1 MHVAIVFVQVMQKHV
16 VFFSPVISIATI
28 LESPVSFA
36 NVLRWWL
43 WGHVVAGKIAGRIQK
58 AQMPKEGVY
67 HSWYHNWKCGNLHFF
82 AEDGSDPDLSSQFK
96 ALKIVKVSIL
106 CTVPVV
112 VSWNPWCPGKSGSMF
127 SSLRRASLFVSRG
140 FRCRCRSLA
149 FTNLLRSIGTSFS
162 RRGWNYI
169 HPMAFISLWVLIY
182 IKVYRHTKYIA
193 YNMHSYAFMYCPCVT
208 FV

>member
-1 MHVAIVFVQVMQKHV
+1 MHVAIVSVQVMQKHV

-58 AQMPKEGVY
+58 AQMPKEGFY
-67 HSWYHNWKCGNLHFF
+67 HSWYHNWKCGNWHFF
-82 AEDGSDPDLSSQFK
+82 CRRWEWPRPFLTIQS
-96 ALKIVKVSIL
+96 VKVSIL
-106 CTVPVV
+106 YTVPVV
-112 VSWNPWCPGKSGSMF
+112 VSWNPWYPGKSGSMF
-127 SSLRRASLFVSRG
+127 SSLRRASLFVSRC

-169 HPMAFISLWVLIY
+169 HPMAFISLWVLI
-182 IKVYRHTKYIA
+182 HTKVWYQSQVDIR
-193 YNMHSYAFMYCPCVT
+193 NT
-208 FV
+208 